1 MKYEVTINGKTLPV
15 TIDEEGCFQYRINI
29 DGREKFIDA
38 HRTEAC
44 VYSILVN
51 GKSYEVDITQDGEE
65 FVILIDGE
73 THRVSVTDEKRKS
86 LRNIGASQKDS
97 GARIIFAPMPGRV
110 VRILK
115 NVGDMVEKN
124 QGVIVVE
131 AMKMEN
137 ELKSG
142 SKGVVKNIFVKEG
155 DTVEAGQKLVDV
167 G

>member
-1 MKYEVTINGKTLPV
+1 MKYLVTVNDKSIPV
-15 TIDEEGCFQYRINI
+15 SIEEEGRFQYRISINGKEI
-29 DGREKFIDA
+29 YVDA

-51 GKSYEVDITQDGEE
+51 GKSYEVDITHDGED
-65 FVILIDGE
+65 FIILIDGE
-73 THRVSVTDEKRKS
+73 MHRISVIDERRKLLKS
-86 LRNIGASQKDS
+86 IGTLEKPS
-97 GARIIFAPMPGRV
+97 GPRIISAPMPGRV

-115 NVGDMVEKN
+115 KVGDRVEKS

-137 ELKSG
+137 ELKVNND
-142 SKGVVKNIFVKEG
+142 GVVKNIFVKEG
-155 DTVEAGQKLVDV
+155 DTVEAGQKLVEV